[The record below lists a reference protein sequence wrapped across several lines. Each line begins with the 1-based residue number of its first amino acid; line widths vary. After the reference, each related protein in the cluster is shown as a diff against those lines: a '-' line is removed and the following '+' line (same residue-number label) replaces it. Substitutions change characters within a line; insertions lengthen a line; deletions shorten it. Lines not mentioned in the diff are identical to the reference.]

1 MPRSC
6 AFVRISS
13 TVRTVNGKK
22 RKRRSVSDLKKKML
36 REDHLLLKLPKKNG
50 QPNLKRRD

>member
-22 RKRRSVSDLKKKML
+22 RKRQSVSDLKKKML